1 MIDTPGIG
9 DTRGTAQDT
18 KNMDDILSHIAHYKE
33 LHAILILLKP
43 NNSKLTIVMKFC
55 VQQLLVHLHKD
66 AAKNIAFVF
75 TNSRSTFYQPGE
87 TLPNLKKLLK
97 ELTNESTG
105 FKLEALNANIFCFDN
120 EAFRFLACLLQGVQ
134 LPTK

>member
-9 DTRGTAQDT
+9 DTRGVAQDS
-18 KNMDDILSHIAHYKE
+18 KNMNNILDHIARYKE

-55 VQQLLVHLHKD
+55 VQQILAHLHKD

-75 TNSRSTFYQPGE
+75 TNSRSTFYQPGD
-87 TLPNLKKLLK
+87 TLPNLKFLLK
-97 ELTNESTG
+97 NFTNV
-105 FKLEALNANIFCFDN
+105 KLEALKSNMFCFL
-120 EAFRFLACLLQGVQ
+120 E
-134 LPTK
+134 K